1 MNEPKTGLP
10 IYKKHTMSE
19 EEKKYDEQWRNEF
32 FGVISED
39 GDVEGVP
46 VVEGELVVYEI
57 GTP

>member
-10 IYKKHTMSE
+10 ILYKKHTMSE
-19 EEKKYDEQWRNEF
+19 EEKKYDEQWRNEI

-46 VVEGELVVYEI
+46 VVEGELVV
-57 GTP
+57 